1 MLACAAL
8 ACPVLVGCGEKSA
21 ELQAS
26 NPEID
31 LGAPEI
37 SWAAKSREQR
47 MGFMAAAVHP
57 RMKMLFKEY
66 DSTYDDFSC
75 QTCHGDDM
83 ELIDYKMPNDI
94 YPLPTENTLEEARD
108 YDEDVTKFMADKVL
122 PELKKLFNQ
131 GKGPQTNVSCFSC
144 HPKE

>member
-1 MLACAAL
+1 MTCAAL
-8 ACPVLVGCGEKSA
+8 LGCGEKSA
-21 ELQAS
+21 ELKAS
-26 NPEID
+26 NPEIE

-83 ELIDYKMPNDI
+83 ELIDYKMPSDI

-108 YDEDVTKFMADKVL
+108 YDEDVTKFMVDKVL